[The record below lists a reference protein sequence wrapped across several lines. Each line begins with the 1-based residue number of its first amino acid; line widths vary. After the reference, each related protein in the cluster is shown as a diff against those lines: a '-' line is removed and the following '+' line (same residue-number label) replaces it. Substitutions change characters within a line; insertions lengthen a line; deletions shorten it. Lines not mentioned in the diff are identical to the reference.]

1 MFEIFKKNYLLIAA
15 IFSVVLGLVLTTNN
29 ALTIYAETINA
40 GVLKI
45 EYVGSGALFNETNI
59 YPGYE
64 ITKTVKVTN
73 QGTLPHSFSIAVD
86 NTLGPLAD
94 VLVIEPSVLGSV
106 IWTKTVS
113 EIKKSPDSDLI
124 VGAIVPGGTAGVDIK
139 AYLPESVGNEYMGT
153 STFSFDF
160 LMGNESTDSSE
171 SEDENG
177 EIVITEFSS
186 SSVSGISSGVTL
198 KSSEEQNGLEEAEE
212 SVLKVNQDEKGEALG
227 VKTEEKPICFWWWVL
242 LTIFAIFLA
251 IFGYFKWNRDQLII
265 WFWPLFTAIVL
276 YLIHWIL
283 HDYYILLNMC
293 PYFIWF
299 QLAGLALYGGGV
311 YMRRSQTPEE
321 EK

>member
-40 GVLKI
+40 GVLKSGD
-45 EYVGSGALFNETNI
+45 VGSGALFNETNI

-198 KSSEEQNGLEEAEE
+198 KSSEEQNGLEEA
-212 SVLKVNQDEKGEALG
+212 
-227 VKTEEKPICFWWWVL
+227 
-242 LTIFAIFLA
+242 
-251 IFGYFKWNRDQLII
+251 RDQLII